1 MPREAD
7 PLLEER
13 ILEAARKLWHKGGD
27 KVLTMRAVA
36 RAAGTTTPTL
46 YERFKD
52 KREIL
57 HALSREAQYGLLA
70 TLRHS
75 RSPQAACRRYLEF
88 ALTYPNE
95 YKLLLTQ
102 WGSRVAEKRETPN
115 FNFFLDLLDKTLGG
129 TREQRTHL
137 FAALFS
143 QLHGTA
149 NLLNGGNVPEEL
161 VRELRRSCL
170 QACDVLLQNA
180 SVLMLGK

>member
-27 KVLTMRAVA
+27 KLTMRAVA

-52 KREIL
+52 KQEIL
-57 HALSREAQYGLLA
+57 HALSREAQYSLFA
-70 TLRHS
+70 ALRPS
-75 RSPQAACRRYLEF
+75 RSPQVACRRYLKF
-88 ALTYPNE
+88 ALTHPNE
-95 YKLLLTQ
+95 YELLLTG
-102 WGSRVAEKRETPN
+102 WGRRVAEKRETPN
-115 FNFFLDLLDKTLGG
+115 LDFFLALLDKTLGG

-143 QLHGTA
+143 LLHGTA
-149 NLLNGGNVPEEL
+149 NLVNGGNIPEEL
-161 VRELRRSCL
+161 ARELRRSCL

-180 SVLMLGK
+180 PVLMLGG